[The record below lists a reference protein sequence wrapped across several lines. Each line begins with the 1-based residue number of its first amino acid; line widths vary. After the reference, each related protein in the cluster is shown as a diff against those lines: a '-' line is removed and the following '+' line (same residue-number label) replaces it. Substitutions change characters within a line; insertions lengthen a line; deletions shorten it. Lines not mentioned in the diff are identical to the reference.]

1 MRNRM
6 IKKEFWTDDKILE
19 LEPVERLLFIGIWNF
34 SDDEGVLKNNSKV
47 LKAQI
52 FPADDI
58 TAEDIN
64 LVIKNMVKIGL
75 LLINNDATLLKVKNW
90 EDHQKI
96 NRPTPS
102 KYKFVPGETASFT
115 EDSVITHGA
124 LTTNRIE
131 KNIKKKNIIHQS
143 KKKDELFDT
152 WYDKY
157 PRKVGKQAAI
167 KAFNR
172 LTLKNKKIAIDK
184 LDSHIKHWIKTDTEM
199 EHIPHPS
206 TWLNQERFDDVLE
219 ATNLKEQL
227 RADRV
232 ARQEAKDRAEREHLA
247 KEANSPEARAEKQR
261 ALADAKR
268 AIRGY

>member
-115 EDSVITHGA
+115 EDSVSTHGA

-172 LTLKNKKIAIDK
+172 LTAKEKKLAITS
-184 LDSHIKHWIKTDTEM
+184 LDNHIKHWLKSDTDM

-206 TWLNQERFDDVLE
+206 TWLNQKRWEDTLVAD
-219 ATNLKEQL
+219 NLKEQA
-227 RADRV
+227 RANKL
-232 ARQEAKDRAEREHLA
+232 AREEERNRAESKRLS
-247 KEANSPEARAEKQR
+247 KEANTPEAREAR
-261 ALADAKR
+261 AKAIADAKR
-268 AIRGY
+268 AIRGF

>member
-1 MRNRM
+1 M

-34 SDDEGVLKNNSKV
+34 SDDEGILKNNSKV

-58 TAEDIN
+58 TADDIS

-102 KYKFVPGETASFT
+102 KYKFVRGETASFT
-115 EDSVITHGA
+115 EDSVSTHGA

-131 KNIKKKNIIHQS
+131 KNIKKKNIIHQR
-143 KKKDELFDT
+143 KKKDELFDKF
-152 WYDKY
+152 YLSY

-167 KAFNR
+167 KAWNK
-172 LTLKNKKIAIDK
+172 LTVKQKNQAIK
-184 LDSHIKHWIKTDTEM
+184 VIDSHVKHWIKLDTDM

-219 ATNLKEQL
+219 SVNLKEQL

-232 ARQEAKDRAEREHLA
+232 ARQEANQKAATEQLS
-247 KEANSPEARAEKQR
+247 KEANTPEAIAEKEKAFKEAMQ
-261 ALADAKR
+261 K
-268 AIRGY
+268 IRRF

>member
-19 LEPVERLLFIGIWNF
+19 LEPVDRLLFIGIWNF
-34 SDDEGVLKNNSKV
+34 SDDEGILKNNSKV

-52 FPADDI
+52 FPADEI
-58 TAEDIN
+58 TADDIN

-115 EDSVITHGA
+115 EDSVSTHGA

-131 KNIKKKNIIHQS
+131 RNRKERNIIHQS
-143 KKKDELFDT
+143 KKKDELFDE
-152 WYDKY
+152 WYFKY

-172 LTLKNKKIAIDK
+172 LTLKNKKEAIDK

-219 ATNLKEQL
+219 SVNLKEQL
-227 RADRV
+227 RADKL
-232 ARQEAKDRAEREHLA
+232 ARQEVQQKVTTEQLS
-247 KEANSPEARAEKQR
+247 KEANTPEALAEKDK
-261 ALADAKR
+261 ALKE
-268 AIRGY
+268 AIQKIRRF

>member
-6 IKKEFWTDDKILE
+6 IKKEFWTDDKILD
-19 LEPVERLLFIGIWNF
+19 LGPVERLLFIGIWNF
-34 SDDEGVLKNNSKV
+34 SDDEGILKNNSKV

-58 TAEDIN
+58 TASDID
-64 LVIKNMVKIGL
+64 LMLKNMVKIGL

-90 EDHQKI
+90 QDHQKI

-102 KYKFVPGETASFT
+102 KYEFVPGESASFI
-115 EDSVITHGA
+115 EASVSNHGA
-124 LTTNRIE
+124 LITNTIE

-143 KKKDELFDT
+143 KKVNELFES
-152 WYDKY
+152 WYSKY

-172 LTLKNKKIAIDK
+172 LTVKEKKLAIAS
-184 LDSHIKHWIKTDTEM
+184 LDNHIKHWLKSDTDM

-206 TWLNQERFDDVLE
+206 TWLNQKRWEDDLVVD
-219 ATNLKEQL
+219 NLKEQQ
-227 RADRV
+227 RADRL
-232 ARQEAKDRAEREHLA
+232 ARQDKQDREERERLSVEANTPEAKEERRKA
-247 KEANSPEARAEKQR
+247 IEA
-261 ALADAKR
+261 AKR
-268 AIRGY
+268 AVRGF